1 MVKPEGKKTSTANLP
16 TVMFVVSTPFAVNA
30 FLANHIASLSKIAKV
45 ILCTNV
51 DAYKLAPSMLNCAEV
66 HHIPFSRKVS
76 FGTDLK
82 SLLMLNAL
90 VRQAKPTV
98 IHSITPKA
106 GLLAMLAG
114 LLGRVPNR
122 WHTFTGQVW
131 TTRLGVSRSILIATD
146 RLIVLLASMV
156 FADSVSQCRLLRD
169 VGIVQD
175 GQIGMLGNGSIAGV
189 DIKRFCLDRP
199 NRKRLRQ
206 QIGTDANACV
216 FLFVG
221 RLTKDKGM
229 FDLIQSFLR
238 LSETVRDIEL
248 WVVGPDEENLLQT
261 LQEAAEG
268 CGAPIRWL
276 GVTSAPEQFM
286 MAADVLLLPSYREG
300 FGSVIIEGAACGLPA
315 IAYRIDGVIDA
326 IVDGSSGLLVEVGQ
340 PRAFAAAMMRM
351 VLDKQ
356 LRLLLGKKR
365 GIEQFAISTVRELL
379 MHGTSP
385 SNLGLYRRHLKQ

>member
-1 MVKPEGKKTSTANLP
+1 
-16 TVMFVVSTPFAVNA
+16 
-30 FLANHIASLSKIAKV
+30 
-45 ILCTNV
+45 
-51 DAYKLAPSMLNCAEV
+51 
-66 HHIPFSRKVS
+66 
-76 FGTDLK
+76 
-82 SLLMLNAL
+82 
-90 VRQAKPTV
+90 
-98 IHSITPKA
+98 
-106 GLLAMLAG
+106 
-114 LLGRVPNR
+114 
-122 WHTFTGQVW
+122 
-131 TTRLGVSRSILIATD
+131 
-146 RLIVLLASMV
+146 MV

-175 GQIGMLGNGSIAGV
+175 GQIGMLGNGSLAGV

-356 LRLLLGKKR
+356 LRLLLGKKAR
-365 GIEQFAISTVRELL
+365 DRAVRYFNSERVTDTWLD
-379 MHGTSP
+379 
-385 SNLGLYRRHLKQ
+385 LYRRHLNQ